1 MQVEGVPVEGVQGG
15 GVLPEGRVRTCE
27 VLVVGCGPV
36 GAVLAA
42 RLGALGV
49 ETLVVDEAADV
60 HPLPRAVAADDEVQH
75 LLALTAPGL
84 LDGALHDVGIRLLS
98 ADRRELGAVRL
109 PSGPSGHSGLALFSQ
124 PTLERRL
131 RAHLATLEPV
141 TVALDTELLSWHQ
154 DVEGVRA
161 RLGDGSTVRASWL
174 VGCDG
179 ASSYVRRSAGI
190 GLTGKDLARPWLVVD
205 VTGAVDRPHV
215 TYTCDPTR
223 PQVDMPL
230 PGGHRWEWLLEAGES
245 APDPIPLLARDIDPA
260 TVQVVRAATY
270 RYGARQAASWRAGR
284 VLLAG
289 DAAHTMP
296 PFAGHGL
303 GAGIRDAW
311 VLGAMLAEGD
321 PSGYQDLRSPHVR
334 ATTRQSLLL
343 GAIVETRSSALARP
357 RDRLLQGAFRTPLL
371 GSWLSRGGPR
381 TSASG
386 VVSVR

>member
-1 MQVEGVPVEGVQGG
+1 VLGG
-15 GVLPEGRVRTCE
+15 GDDLSCE

-49 ETLVVDEAADV
+49 QTLVVDQAADV

-98 ADRRELGAVRL
+98 ASRRELGAVQL

-141 TVALDTELLSWHQ
+141 TVALANELLSWHQ

-161 RLGDGSTVRASWL
+161 RLSDGSSVRASWL

-179 ASSYVRRSAGI
+179 ARSYVRRSAGI
-190 GLTGKDLARPWLVVD
+190 VMSGRDLERPWLVVD
-205 VTGAVDRPHV
+205 VAGKVDRPHLS
-215 TYTCDPTR
+215 YTCDPAR

-230 PGGHRWEWLLEAGES
+230 PGGHRWEWLLEAGQA
-245 APDPIPLLARDIDPA
+245 APDPLPLLARDIDPA
-260 TVQVVRAATY
+260 TVQVLRAATY

-311 VLGAMLAEGD
+311 VLGGMLAAGD
-321 PSGYQDLRSPHVR
+321 PSGYQELRAPHVR

-343 GAIVETRSSALARP
+343 GAIVEARSPVLARP
-357 RDRLLQGAFRTPLL
+357 RDTLLRRAFRSPVL
-371 GSWLSRGGPR
+371 GPWLSRGGPR

-386 VVSVR
+386 AVRGE

>member
-1 MQVEGVPVEGVQGG
+1 M
-15 GVLPEGRVRTCE
+15 
-27 VLVVGCGPV
+27 
-36 GAVLAA
+36 ALA
-42 RLGALGV
+42 
-49 ETLVVDEAADV
+49 
-60 HPLPRAVAADDEVQH
+60 
-75 LLALTAPGL
+75 
-84 LDGALHDVGIRLLS
+84 
-98 ADRRELGAVRL
+98 
-109 PSGPSGHSGLALFSQ
+109 
-124 PTLERRL
+124 
-131 RAHLATLEPV
+131 
-141 TVALDTELLSWHQ
+141 TELLSWHQ

-161 RLGDGSTVRASWL
+161 RLSDGSTVRASWL

-190 GLTGKDLARPWLVVD
+190 AMSGKDLDRPWLVVD

-215 TYTCDPTR
+215 SYTCDPTR

-230 PGGHRWEWLLEAGES
+230 PGGHRWEWLLEVGEA

-260 TVQVVRAATY
+260 TVQVLRAATY
-270 RYGARQAASWRAGR
+270 RYGARQAAAWRAGR

-311 VLGAMLAEGD
+311 VLGAMLAGGD
-321 PSGYQDLRSPHVR
+321 PSGYQDLRAPHVR
-334 ATTRQSLLL
+334 ATTRQSLML
-343 GAIVETRSSALARP
+343 GAIVEARSPAVVQLRDALLR
-357 RDRLLQGAFRTPLL
+357 GAFRTPLL

-386 VVSVR
+386 VAPVR